1 MEVELKQRLVGASV
15 LIAIAVIFIP
25 MIFDDTRISKNQS
38 ITIEIPDEPDALKHK
53 VLSIDANI
61 ANNDSSNTVD
71 NTSNTTNFPDKIN
84 DDANVIEPEITKKE
98 IVLDVVDNSKK
109 KPPVEIPKKKPVVV
123 TAKPE
128 KKPEV
133 KPEIKKDPVTIVNTG
148 SSENAYR
155 VKLGVFAQQKNAQ
168 QLKAQIIQK
177 GKTAIVEKDLTS
189 GQFKVYS
196 QPLNSLSAAKKL
208 SQQIQNLNLKIG
220 KPSIE
225 SLDESARLLSESQLD
240 TGWII
245 QIGIFS
251 SKDNS
256 IKLRDKI
263 RKKGFV
269 AFVDEI
275 DSSKNQKLY
284 RVRVGPNATRDEAET
299 IQSSIKSKMNLK
311 GLIKPHEKQ
320 KVVN

>member
-38 ITIEIPDEPDALKHK
+38 ITIEIPEEPDALKHK

-61 ANNDSSNTVD
+61 ANNENDKPIDNAPNVSNSTGSDS
-71 NTSNTTNFPDKIN
+71 K
-84 DDANVIEPEITKKE
+84 DAIDMQPEITKKE
-98 IVLDVVDNSKK
+98 IVLDVVDNSKQ
-109 KPPVEIPKKKPVVV
+109 KPTVEIPEKKPIVV
-123 TAKPE
+123 TPKPE
-128 KKPEV
+128 KKPE
-133 KPEIKKDPVTIVNTG
+133 ITKDPVIVAKIN
-148 SSENAYR
+148 SSENTYR

-177 GKTAIVEKDLTS
+177 GKTAIVEKDLAS
-189 GQFKVYS
+189 GQYKVYS
-196 QPLNSLSAAKKL
+196 QPLNTLSAAKQL
-208 SQQIQNLNLKIG
+208 SQQIQNLKLKIG

-225 SLDESARLLSESQLD
+225 NLDENTRLLSESQLD

-263 RKKGFV
+263 RNKGFV

-284 RVRVGPNATRDEAET
+284 RVRV
-299 IQSSIKSKMNLK
+299 
-311 GLIKPHEKQ
+311 
-320 KVVN
+320 

>member
-38 ITIEIPDEPDALKHK
+38 ITIEIPNEPDTLKRK
-53 VLSIDANI
+53 VLNIDTNI
-61 ANNDSSNTVD
+61 ANSQSEKSTEKTALEIDVPDEKNV
-71 NTSNTTNFPDKIN
+71 DKI
-84 DDANVIEPEITKKE
+84 AIEPEITKEE
-98 IVLDVVDNSKK
+98 IVLDIVDNSKQ
-109 KPPVEIPKKKPVVV
+109 KPMAEVPKIENKPES
-123 TAKPE
+123 KPE
-128 KKPEV
+128 KKPENKPVLKV
-133 KPEIKKDPVTIVNTG
+133 KEDAIA
-148 SSENAYR
+148 SENVPENTYR
-155 VKLGVFAQQKNAQ
+155 VKFGVFSQQKNAQ
-168 QLKAQIIQK
+168 QLKAKIIQK
-177 GKTAIVEKDLTS
+177 GKTAIVEKDLVS

-196 QPLNSLSAAKKL
+196 QSLNSLTDANKL
-208 SQQIQNLNLKIG
+208 SQEIQNLKLKIG

-225 SLDESARLLSESQLD
+225 SLDENARLLVESQLD

-251 SKDNS
+251 SKENS

-263 RKKGFV
+263 RDKGFV

-275 DSSKNQKLY
+275 DTSKNQKLY
-284 RVRVGPNATRDEAET
+284 RVRVGPNATRDEAEA
-299 IQSSIKSKMNLK
+299 IKVSIKSKMNLK

>member
-38 ITIEIPDEPDALKHK
+38 ITIKIPDEPDNLKHK
-53 VLSIDANI
+53 VLNIDENI
-61 ANNDSSNTVD
+61 ANNQSDNVLDDSSDGSNMPETSIVD
-71 NTSNTTNFPDKIN
+71 EI
-84 DDANVIEPEITKKE
+84 ALEPEITKQE
-98 IVLDVVDNSKK
+98 VVIDVVDNSKQK
-109 KPPVEIPKKKPVVV
+109 QIVEPP
-123 TAKPE
+123 KPE
-128 KKPEV
+128 KKPEI
-133 KPEIKKDPVTIVNTG
+133 KPEIKPVIKDKADISISDATLEST
-148 SSENAYR
+148 YR
-155 VKLGVFAQQKNAQ
+155 VKFGVFAQQKNAQ

-177 GKTAIVEKDLTS
+177 GKTAVVEKDLTS

-196 QPLNSLSAAKKL
+196 QTFNSLSNAKKL
-208 SQQIQNLNLKIG
+208 SEQIQKLKLKIG

-225 SLDESARLLSESQLD
+225 TLDENARLLSESQLD

-251 SKDNS
+251 SKENS

-263 RKKGFV
+263 RNKGFV

-275 DSSKNQKLY
+275 DNSKNQKLY

-299 IQSSIKSKMNLK
+299 IKVSIKSKMNLK

-320 KVVN
+320 RVIN